1 MALVPVESKSYNE
14 IRMYP
19 HPDCATLD
27 SQSLIPLNLGR
38 TR

>member
-19 HPDCATLD
+19 HPDCATLIH
-27 SQSLIPLNLGR
+27 SHPLNLGR